1 MCCKLL
7 LPPNSTINITVIMI
21 SITDGTGELFPALL
35 IRGDRTSVTSPVI
48 KKGIMSLH
56 MKKLSTAAALL
67 IIIKYF
73 SESFPAVSALS

>member
-1 MCCKLL
+1 
-7 LPPNSTINITVIMI
+7 MI

-35 IRGDRTSVTSPVI
+35 TRGDMTSVTSPVI

-56 MKKLSTAAALL
+56 MKKLRTAAALL

-73 SESFPAVSALS
+73 MESFPAVSALS